1 MNLYFRFLILLIRS
15 VFYKGKQDLFSECE
29 TPFRVNLLDL
39 DLNFHMNNGRYL
51 SLMDLGR
58 TDLMIKSQV
67 FKKLFG
73 QGYYPVV
80 VSESIRF
87 KKSLELF
94 QKFTI
99 VTQVDSW
106 DEKDF
111 YIRQEFRTLNPS
123 STEGHL
129 EIRQESEVV
138 AVGFIRGRFKQRG
151 RKGSVPTSEIFTKS
165 GYPDQQKPKTPLAQ
179 CQDAIDDEL
188 IPRSR

>member
-1 MNLYFRFLILLIRS
+1 MNLYFRFLILLLRS
-15 VFYKGKQDLFSECE
+15 FFYKGKQDLFGECE
-29 TPFRVNLLDL
+29 TSFRVNLMDL
-39 DLNFHMNNGRYL
+39 DLNFHMNNGRFL

-94 QKFTI
+94 QKFSI
-99 VTQVDSW
+99 ITQIDSW

-111 YIRQEFRTLNPS
+111 YIRQEFRV
-123 STEGHL
+123 GK
-129 EIRQESEVV
+129 EVN

-151 RKGSVPTSEIFTKS
+151 RKGSVPTSEIFIKS
-165 GYPDQQKPKTPLAQ
+165 GYPNAIQPKTALAK
-179 CQDAIDDEL
+179 CQDSIDDEL
-188 IPRSR
+188 IPPRKV